1 MHLRKLF
8 RQLLSLPKTVYFNFK
23 VLELKY
29 AIKLPF
35 YIDKDIRFGKLY
47 KDIVKLNFE
56 PKRFSIKF
64 GEQVVDGIP
73 ENTKGYVS
81 MSKDSCIEFDGY
93 AEFAYG
99 ISFYTKE
106 NAYIKIGSDF
116 YCNKNCVIA
125 ARKSIKIGNNVLMGW
140 NISIIDSDG
149 GNHLVYENDVL
160 KENKKDII
168 LGNHVW
174 ICLCSHIMKGVT
186 IPNDTIVAYNSCVTK
201 SFSDENSIIAGSPAI
216 IVKRNIKWE
225 R

>member
-174 ICLCSHIMKGVT
+174 ICSCSHIMKGVT
-186 IPNDTIVAYNSCVTK
+186 IPNDTIVPAFTDAEK
-201 SFSDENSIIAGSPAI
+201 SLMMVLSAS
-216 IVKRNIKWE
+216 
-225 R
+225 

>member
-99 ISFYTKE
+99 ISFYTK
-106 NAYIKIGSDF
+106 
-116 YCNKNCVIA
+116 
-125 ARKSIKIGNNVLMGW
+125 
-140 NISIIDSDG
+140 
-149 GNHLVYENDVL
+149 
-160 KENKKDII
+160 
-168 LGNHVW
+168 
-174 ICLCSHIMKGVT
+174 
-186 IPNDTIVAYNSCVTK
+186 
-201 SFSDENSIIAGSPAI
+201 
-216 IVKRNIKWE
+216 
-225 R
+225 